1 MNLVYLV
8 IGIIILIMGIVTYYF
23 PSTVRFISLTNRPR
37 VTSIMT
43 LILGIIMIIV
53 GLVAGSP

>member
-1 MNLVYLV
+1 MNLLYLI
-8 IGIIILIMGIVTYYF
+8 IGIIILIMGIVTYYV
-23 PSTVRFISLTNRPR
+23 PSTVRFISLTKRPR

-53 GLVAGSP
+53 GFVA